1 MRERM
6 SRLVRGHL
14 FNMVAAV
21 AITVLLLQEA
31 TKSITETRELVIRAR
46 FVPSS
51 ERMLVSP
58 SEVFPI
64 TCTVSGTAS
73 HLRRFESEVPALID
87 LPAGTGDVP
96 GTAGRWPIAERLRD
110 FISAQLPASE
120 VTIESA
126 QPPTAITT
134 LTITDLVERTVD
146 LVLQPGEGI
155 RGATVDGS
163 TSQALFVPPDLATS
177 AMTLEVRVSGLDRP
191 PGAYQEEFLPKV
203 VGVPPTRS
211 SECRGLRPVRVAY
224 SIVAAS
230 REFTLSRVPVQV
242 AALPETLARYVVTIP
257 SQDQF
262 IADVVVKGPPEA
274 IASLE
279 SNSFK
284 PIAIVHLTHEEMVGR
299 ASAGI
304 VDFWL
309 LPKGVNVVSVG
320 GSTETQP
327 SVNLEI
333 AAVAAPASS
342 TAVPPPAP

>member
-1 MRERM
+1 MRERL

-31 TKSITETRELVIRAR
+31 TRSITESREVVIRAR

-58 SEVFPI
+58 AEVFPV
-64 TCTVSGTAS
+64 TCTIVGTAS
-73 HLRRFESEVPALID
+73 HLRRFESEVPALVD
-87 LPAGTGDVP
+87 LPAGAGDVP
-96 GTAGRWPIAERLRD
+96 GTAGSWPIAERLRD
-110 FISAQLPASE
+110 YIGAQLPASE

-126 QPPTAITT
+126 QPPPSVTT
-134 LTITDLVERTVD
+134 LTITDLIERSVD

-155 RGATVDGS
+155 RGATVEGS
-163 TSQALFVPPDLATS
+163 ASQVLLVPPDLATAALS
-177 AMTLEVRVSGLDRP
+177 LEVRVSGLDRP
-191 PGAYQEEFLPKV
+191 PGAYQEELLPKV
-203 VGVPPTRS
+203 IGLPATRAA
-211 SECRGLRPVRVAY
+211 ECRGLRPVRVAY

-230 REFTLSRVPVQV
+230 RELTLSRVPVQV
-242 AALPETLARYVVTIP
+242 AALPDTLARYVVSIP
-257 SQDQF
+257 SQSQF
-262 IADVVVKGPPEA
+262 IADVVVKGPPDA
-274 IASLE
+274 ITLLE
-279 SNSFK
+279 SNAFK
-284 PIAIVHLTHEEMVGR
+284 PIAIVHLTHEELVGK
-299 ASAGI
+299 ATSGI

-333 AAVAAPASS
+333 APAAAAAGFPL
-342 TAVPPPAP
+342 TTPPGN